1 MKHFKLFYIGLLLTL
16 ILPYQLF
23 AQAPPQKI
31 NYQAV
36 ARDASGIPMMTT
48 GLTVVFDI
56 RQGSASGTVVYSET
70 HTPTTNQFG
79 LFTSAIGGGAPNAP
93 FTLASFAG
101 ITWGS
106 STYFLQ
112 VTVNGDVMPSTQ
124 LLSVPYALHAGTA
137 TSGTPGVDGLNCWD
151 LNGNGAQD
159 AAEDINNDGSW
170 NALDC
175 KGDSGLTGLNG
186 LGINWLGPLAIAPA
200 GNANDA
206 YYNSVDGVSYVYN
219 GTTLAWDTLAA
230 GGSGGADTDWIQGSG
245 VVYNST
251 DLVGIGTTTP
261 VHNLT
266 VFSTDTVVASFSGNN
281 PDGTAIVVNTLNPA
295 AMVGMMLTSGTDSAI
310 IALDP
315 SSKQFFMSNAM
326 AGGHTIVYADST
338 SAMYGINTASVA
350 SNLIFNSSP
359 RIYNETDTIYS
370 YSSSGNVLNV
380 NQGSFYTDSLYLFG
394 NNMNSAGFVLTNDG
408 AGQAQWQP
416 SAGGSLWQS
425 NTPDVYL
432 DSGNVGI
439 GTAAPIGPLH
449 LLSDQNVSGP
459 VPMITVERYDWAYDW
474 DGADIQFK
482 RARGFVGSP
491 AIIQSGDEIGALTAR
506 PYDGAQFINRAE
518 ISFNAVGAINT
529 NSVPTEIVFKT
540 SDGPTMVDRM
550 VINSGGNVGIGTSTP
565 ADLLHIES
573 QVAAQNAILQL
584 SAGTLIGP
592 NTGLHMGNS
601 ISSSADIV
609 YEPGTSDDL
618 IIRNNV
624 AGAGFA
630 DIKFQTAG
638 ANDRM
643 VITEDGLVGIGM
655 TSPSSTL
662 DISSTSFSLLRL
674 TTTAANSNVNID
686 LNPTGAGGG
695 TQFRMSGGLGGY
707 TFLTSSSIQPRL
719 SINDNGNIGIGATTA
734 QQLLTLSTLASTTLR
749 MERSTAGFFD
759 WEMNVD
765 NLGFHLKGGADGTGG
780 ALTDFV
786 NVDGNGKMGLGI
798 TTPTQLLHLYNGTLR
813 IDDGANPYNLPASD
827 GTISGQVM
835 TTDAAGTVSWAT
847 PASGS
852 LWQSNAP
859 DIYFGTGNVGIGTS
873 TPESK
878 FHVALPNGAAT
889 NAIQFGH
896 GNQPTLEWYFDVDPI
911 STFSIKNEGNGTP
924 ITTMSFNP
932 TTGYVGIGTTTP
944 NHPLQVSTSANS
956 VFATSIESFGIQASG
971 LQVMTAFDASSYSL
985 KLEIDGNDFFKVMN
999 NMTVGIGLGGASPSE
1014 TLHLDGTLRL
1024 DNIGGTN
1031 ANGNVLTT
1039 DGTGVATWEP
1049 ISGDGNGIYTGSG
1062 SLSGATTVTQGAN
1075 SLTFDATGPAGF
1087 NIDNNVAGNLVFT
1100 IMNITDGSPSFTA
1113 GSIGARIGVSAGGAQ
1128 TATGIESKVTGTTS
1142 NNKIGGWFS
1151 AEGTG
1156 AGWNRGLNAYAA
1168 NSTGSN
1174 LGVDVTSNSN
1184 TGTNYGMRVNLGG
1197 TGTGSKYGLHVSS
1210 AGTTA
1215 GSVYGLYLQNNGTG
1229 TKYGIYSFGEDRNYF
1244 SGDVGVGVVTPS
1256 AKLHIENGDVLVNKG
1271 HLRSGGA
1278 TPGYS
1283 GGGGLTGNDIAGSF
1297 VIDIGASETITFST
1311 PYATAPS
1318 VIITPADTQAAGS
1331 QYFVNVTPAG
1341 FEVFAPFG
1349 TGSGTFYYQVIEY

>member
-106 STYFLQ
+106 NTYFLQ
-112 VTVNGDVMPSTQ
+112 VTVNGDVMPSNQ

-137 TSGTPGVDGLNCWD
+137 TSGTPGVNGLNCWD

-170 NALDC
+170 DALDC
-175 KGDSGLTGLNG
+175 KGDTGLTGLNG

-230 GGSGGADTDWIQGSG
+230 GGSGGADTDWIQGAG
-245 VVYNST
+245 VVYNNT

-281 PDGTAIVVNTLNPA
+281 ADGTAIVVNTLNPA

-380 NQGSFYTDSLYLFG
+380 NQGSFYTDSLYLLG
-394 NNMNSAGFVLTNDG
+394 NNMSQLNWVLANDG
-408 AGQAQWQP
+408 GGQAVWTDP
-416 SAGGSLWQS
+416 ATLGSGGLW
-425 NTPDVYL
+425 NTNGSGIDYTA
-432 DSGNVGI
+432 GNVGI
-439 GTAAPIGPLH
+439 GTTTPTEMLSLESQMAVQDAILKLSTASFIGP
-449 LLSDQNVSGP
+449 
-459 VPMITVERYDWAYDW
+459 T
-474 DGADIQFK
+474 
-482 RARGFVGSP
+482 
-491 AIIQSGDEIGALTAR
+491 T
-506 PYDGAQFINRAE
+506 
-518 ISFNAVGAINT
+518 
-529 NSVPTEIVFKT
+529 
-540 SDGPTMVDRM
+540 
-550 VINSGGNVGIGTSTP
+550 GI
-565 ADLLHIES
+565 E
-573 QVAAQNAILQL
+573 
-584 SAGTLIGP
+584 
-592 NTGLHMGNS
+592 MGNS
-601 ISSSADIV
+601 ISSKSEILF
-609 YEPGTSDDL
+609 EPGTSDDL
-618 IIRNNV
+618 IFRNNV
-624 AGAGFA
+624 IGSGFA

-643 VITEDGLVGIGM
+643 VITEDGLIGIG
-655 TSPSSTL
+655 TSAPATHLHIEAGATPGILIKEST
-662 DISSTSFSLLRL
+662 
-674 TTTAANSNVNID
+674 
-686 LNPTGAGGG
+686 PTGGSVLVLESLR
-695 TQFRMSGGLGGY
+695 QYMFHSNESGDFKL
-707 TFLTSSSIQPRL
+707 TDLTSGNERMVLLP
-719 SINDNGNIGIGATTA
+719 NGNIGIGTSGP
-734 QQLLTLSTLASTTLR
+734 QQLFTLSNTTSTTLR
-749 MERSTAGFFD
+749 MERANAGLWD

-786 NVDGNGKMGLGI
+786 NVDGNGRMGLGI